1 MTATAGVGSSGLEFD
16 GSIDSTD
23 EVGATGEAGSEEYA
37 AKILR
42 IMLWMMENNRDAM
55 KNFFEV
61 LADGDKNKA
70 AHMMEVLEKNLE
82 QLKKQERMKG
92 LKIFLKILGVFALIL
107 SAIMVLINPTPFAV
121 AMLVIAVTMFL
132 EPMIANA
139 TGNES
144 LVGQAFKEI
153 FNVLKDM
160 GLPVWAAAIIMAVVV
175 VAIMVLTAMGA
186 AALGRVMAD
195 VGSKFVQM
203 LRGTSAANVAAGQGA
218 GVSGAVV
225 KAVDVSAKAIDDF
238 LLALKNFVTENMRKI
253 VFAADMTSLA
263 GMNAGELTNGV
274 LKYQVSTSQVSID
287 KLMAFIDLV
296 TQGLDLSREDAISF
310 KKLISDYVKQIEKMN
325 LV

>member
-16 GSIDSTD
+16 GSIDSTV

-42 IMLWMMENNRDAM
+42 IMLWMMENNREAM

-61 LADGDKNKA
+61 LSDGDKNKA
-70 AHMMEVLEKNLE
+70 AYMMEVLEKNLE

-121 AMLVIAVTMFL
+121 AMLVIAVAMFL

-238 LLALKNFVTENMRKI
+238 LLALK
-253 VFAADMTSLA
+253 
-263 GMNAGELTNGV
+263 
-274 LKYQVSTSQVSID
+274 
-287 KLMAFIDLV
+287 KLCHREHAQDCFCRGHDFI
-296 TQGLDLSREDAISF
+296 GWYECR
-310 KKLISDYVKQIEKMN
+310 
-325 LV
+325 